1 MKLGSTKRKYFSW
14 TLLSDCNYLYTSC
27 DTFLRIF
34 FTKNLDTW
42 TPWTGYQKHCCCL
55 RVFFE
60 GNDSIAED
68 SKLFY
73 QWRLRHY
80 LHCVNIT
87 SNCVL
92 PASSLEANQ
101 KVHNCMYINS
111 FRMIQLMP
119 YKFQLKSILNIYC
132 ASQQNCPQGSPP
144 PYVI

>member
-92 PASSLEANQ
+92 PASSLEAN
-101 KVHNCMYINS
+101 
-111 FRMIQLMP
+111 
-119 YKFQLKSILNIYC
+119 
-132 ASQQNCPQGSPP
+132 
-144 PYVI
+144 